1 MPKTYTFLCGKKRYE
16 EVANAV
22 LTVVSASVII
32 GVASVFNILRE
43 EHFTLWQLKLA
54 PS

>member
-1 MPKTYTFLCGKKRYE
+1 VSQSRNKNQQE
-16 EVANAV
+16 EEAVAV